1 MTKDNGKYDKTAALR
16 MRRYRERLN
25 KMAKDIGF
33 ESCEI
38 LNREMLEYYEA
49 GKLIEWLELSSRMV
63 IISRAIYGGKD
74 DDAEN

>member
-25 KMAKDIGF
+25 KMAKEIGF

-49 GKLIEWLELSSRMV
+49 GELAEWLELSSRMV
-63 IISRAIYGGKD
+63 KFSRAVNWG
-74 DDAEN
+74 